1 MQKSYSRSEKKISS
15 KTILSHVVSVKIV
28 ENTAALDTSRLSQA
42 AFKNSY
48 AQYSAIAK
56 AFDDYDLPR
65 TQKLVWRAQR
75 VEDLVDIALKQYGM
89 RVQRPKTRVEIV
101 DCNMYNIIIHMVMEE
116 LDNEQ

>member
-1 MQKSYSRSEKKISS
+1 MSNKN
-15 KTILSHVVSVKIV
+15 ILHHVITVKIV

-56 AFDDYDLPR
+56 ELDDYDLPR
-65 TQKLVWRAQR
+65 TKKLVWRAQR

-89 RVQRPKTRVEIV
+89 QVQRPKTKLEMVS
-101 DCNMYNIIIHMVMEE
+101 DNMYSIIIHMVLEE
-116 LDNEQ
+116 RTNG